1 MPRGKKRRCCRVLE
15 DEIIFKPAGIPMS
28 ELEII
33 EMELDELEAVR
44 LSDYEN
50 KSQIEAGEIMNV
62 SRGTI
67 QRLLTS
73 GRKKI
78 LDGLLHSKAIKL
90 KNTYS
95 NYNGEKI
102 IKMVTGWGSLL
113 AIIAIFPRIP
123 FLFKFVSDIISL
135 LLFILLLV

>member
-1 MPRGKKRRCCRVLE
+1 MPRDKKRRCCRVLE

-95 NYNGEKI
+95 NYKGEKI
-102 IKMVTGWGSLL
+102 KNG
-113 AIIAIFPRIP
+113 
-123 FLFKFVSDIISL
+123 DDENE
-135 LLFILLLV
+135 

>member
-73 GRKKI
+73 GRKKNI
-78 LDGLLHSKAIKL
+78 RWTFTFKSNKVKKYIFKL
-90 KNTYS
+90 
-95 NYNGEKI
+95 
-102 IKMVTGWGSLL
+102 
-113 AIIAIFPRIP
+113 
-123 FLFKFVSDIISL
+123 
-135 LLFILLLV
+135 